1 MIFLAMS
8 VLINSTISQAGDVES
23 AVWINKGDRA
33 HADGYLIPE
42 VRFHDATIQ
51 MLDLKMCEQ
60 RLKEQDCSDDL
71 SVLPVAI
78 QAGAIGMILGFV
90 AFVVIKPKL
99 D

>member
-1 MIFLAMS
+1 M
-8 VLINSTISQAGDVES
+8 
-23 AVWINKGDRA
+23 WINKGDRSP
-33 HADGYLIPE
+33 ADGYLIPE

-60 RLKEQDCSDDL
+60 RLKDQDCSDDL
-71 SVLPVAI
+71 SVLPVAF

-90 AFVVIKPKL
+90 AFVVIKPRL